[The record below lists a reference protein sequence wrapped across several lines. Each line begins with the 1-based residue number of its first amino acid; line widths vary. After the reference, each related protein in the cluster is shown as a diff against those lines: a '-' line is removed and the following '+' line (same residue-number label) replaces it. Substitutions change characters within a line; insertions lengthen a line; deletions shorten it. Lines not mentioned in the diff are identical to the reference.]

1 LTINPPK
8 GVIHKSTFKPCIRAA
23 QNYNI
28 VEDMDQVPSAMLTL
42 EVLQNFPTQKKALL
56 SKIRC
61 IDPSDSNLVV
71 FNHENYTPQLLT
83 QLAFMI
89 KVIVHGKNIHHSIVD
104 EGVST
109 YIMSMSCW
117 KAIGSPQL
125 SQSPTTLKPF
135 DGRSYKL
142 CGI

>member
-1 LTINPPK
+1 
-8 GVIHKSTFKPCIRAA
+8 
-23 QNYNI
+23 
-28 VEDMDQVPSAMLTL
+28 MDQVPSAMLTL